1 MLMINLFTLKKVLR
15 VAVTLIFTVL
25 LIEGLLGAL
34 SYSKST
40 YGCGYDDFIAAD
52 PNTAGIYLLLCLPIA
67 FFIFVNVVRLLNRKQ
82 ASSKKWYTKL
92 WLQIVIVIALV
103 FASIVVAFSSDQF
116 ISGYCF

>member
-1 MLMINLFTLKKVLR
+1 MLMINLVTLIKVLR
-15 VAVTLIFTVL
+15 AAVTLIFTML

-34 SYSKST
+34 NYSKST

-92 WLQIVIVIALV
+92 WLQTVIVIVLV
-103 FASIVVAFSSDQF
+103 ITSIVVAFSSNQF
-116 ISGYCF
+116 MSGYCF